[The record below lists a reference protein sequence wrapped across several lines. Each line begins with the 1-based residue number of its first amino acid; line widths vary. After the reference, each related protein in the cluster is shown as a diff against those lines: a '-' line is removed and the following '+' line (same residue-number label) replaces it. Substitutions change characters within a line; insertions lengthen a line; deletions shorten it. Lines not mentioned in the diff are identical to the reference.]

1 MIKVTLNPNFRS
13 WWNVTL
19 HGKLVDNARTK
30 ARALRIADAL
40 SRKTSVPVN
49 TNS

>member
-13 WWNVTL
+13 WWNVSI
-19 HGKLVDNARTK
+19 HGKLVDNART
-30 ARALRIADAL
+30 RSQALRIAGSL